1 MLVSITSTEK
11 MPKTKSVN
19 KIEELL
25 TLAHDV
31 RINDLAKSI
40 ELAEAALQLSREENL
55 VALVA
60 KCLSQ
65 LSLYCMITGKI
76 EKSTAYSNE
85 ALIYYESLGDE
96 KGIANVK
103 YTIAGVHY
111 KTNNYHLGLIYF
123 VDALKIFKKYDDY
136 FNQSRAEKS
145 IGTIYE
151 YIGDDVNAYSFYK
164 RAIRNAKLIHDT
176 NLESNVYNNLSGLL
190 LKAKRYKFAMDLIER
205 SIALKTAS
213 NDVRGSAFAYYGK
226 GKVYLKLN
234 DFENAY
240 YYLNLALE
248 IHEKMG
254 DVMGVS
260 MVCNKMGQL
269 YYNNDDFDNALF
281 YANKG
286 LGIAKFQNIT
296 MINIKLYKLFYLVN
310 KKLNNSA
317 LALEYLEL
325 FDEEKAAVLNSQ
337 TINVIENYDLLL
349 KMKKLEQDAQL
360 EKERQELLNKKNED
374 ELNAMRSRQDFLSV
388 MSHEIRTPLN
398 AITTIIPLL
407 NEQVS
412 EEGQSLIE
420 NLKFASNN
428 LINIVNDVL
437 NFSKLDSNKE
447 KLLFTPVSI
456 EKTTLNIVNIY
467 NKVAIDKGISL
478 LLNIDIDSKSNYL
491 IDETKYTQVLN
502 NLISNAIKFT
512 DKGSVKLNISK
523 IKSDEKF
530 DYILFEI
537 IDTDEGI
544 KKENLKEIFVSFSQI
559 KPVLT
564 RKQGGTGLGL
574 AIVKKILELFS
585 SDIKV
590 KSQMGIGS
598 TFYFKLKLER
608 TTQKVP
614 TMEQDFTK
622 LINKEVLLV
631 EDTAINAMLMKKLLQ
646 KWGILVDHV
655 ENGKLA
661 IEAVNLKKYDIIL
674 MDIHMPEM
682 NGYEATKIIKSTQN
696 LNLNTPVLALTAD
709 TLTESEQ
716 DNITY
721 FNGVLWKPF
730 EIDKLYNA
738 LNKELK

>member
-1 MLVSITSTEK
+1 LLVSITSTEK

-248 IHEKMG
+248 IHEKW
-254 DVMGVS
+254 VMLWGFRWFVIKWG
-260 MVCNKMGQL
+260 N
-269 YYNNDDFDNALF
+269 F
-281 YANKG
+281 
-286 LGIAKFQNIT
+286 IIIT
-296 MINIKLYKLFYLVN
+296 MILI
-310 KKLNNSA
+310 
-317 LALEYLEL
+317 
-325 FDEEKAAVLNSQ
+325 
-337 TINVIENYDLLL
+337 
-349 KMKKLEQDAQL
+349 
-360 EKERQELLNKKNED
+360 
-374 ELNAMRSRQDFLSV
+374 MRFLC
-388 MSHEIRTPLN
+388 
-398 AITTIIPLL
+398 
-407 NEQVS
+407 
-412 EEGQSLIE
+412 
-420 NLKFASNN
+420 K
-428 LINIVNDVL
+428 
-437 NFSKLDSNKE
+437 
-447 KLLFTPVSI
+447 
-456 EKTTLNIVNIY
+456 
-467 NKVAIDKGISL
+467 
-478 LLNIDIDSKSNYL
+478 
-491 IDETKYTQVLN
+491 
-502 NLISNAIKFT
+502 
-512 DKGSVKLNISK
+512 
-523 IKSDEKF
+523 
-530 DYILFEI
+530 
-537 IDTDEGI
+537 
-544 KKENLKEIFVSFSQI
+544 
-559 KPVLT
+559 
-564 RKQGGTGLGL
+564 
-574 AIVKKILELFS
+574 
-585 SDIKV
+585 
-590 KSQMGIGS
+590 
-598 TFYFKLKLER
+598 
-608 TTQKVP
+608 
-614 TMEQDFTK
+614 
-622 LINKEVLLV
+622 
-631 EDTAINAMLMKKLLQ
+631 
-646 KWGILVDHV
+646 
-655 ENGKLA
+655 
-661 IEAVNLKKYDIIL
+661 
-674 MDIHMPEM
+674 
-682 NGYEATKIIKSTQN
+682 
-696 LNLNTPVLALTAD
+696 
-709 TLTESEQ
+709 
-716 DNITY
+716 
-721 FNGVLWKPF
+721 
-730 EIDKLYNA
+730 
-738 LNKELK
+738 